1 MNSKIKSALITEL
14 SLVLRWAIFLYLFVQ
29 LSQSFVIPIFE
40 QTQKIKAEQSS
51 LNLRIENKNKTIEQ
65 KKTWLKA
72 QQELEQIQLKIAQET
87 APKAYTIEKLKSS
100 IESFQLN
107 ILSANLEQKNKM
119 RKTNLQIKGSYPQ
132 FIAWLEYIRLENP
145 WVYVNQFK
153 INRKIAKQ
161 KMRRRSRLV
170 KSTPGEVAIHSLE
183 VQWIY

>member
-1 MNSKIKSALITEL
+1 MNEKLKNALVIEL
-14 SLVLRWAIFLYLFVQ
+14 SLVLRWAIFLYIFVQ

-40 QTQKIKAEQSS
+40 QTQKIKKEQQS
-51 LNLRIENKNKTIEQ
+51 LGLRIENKNKTLEQ

-72 QQELEQIQLKIAQET
+72 QQQLEQIQLKIAKEI
-87 APKAYTIEKLKSS
+87 APQKYTIEKLKSS

-119 RKTNLQIKGSYPQ
+119 HKTNLEIKGSYPQ
-132 FIAWLEYIRLENP
+132 FIAWLEHIRLETP

-153 INRKIAKQ
+153 INRKISKQ
-161 KMRRRSRLV
+161 KMRRRNRRV

-183 VQWIY
+183 VQWVY